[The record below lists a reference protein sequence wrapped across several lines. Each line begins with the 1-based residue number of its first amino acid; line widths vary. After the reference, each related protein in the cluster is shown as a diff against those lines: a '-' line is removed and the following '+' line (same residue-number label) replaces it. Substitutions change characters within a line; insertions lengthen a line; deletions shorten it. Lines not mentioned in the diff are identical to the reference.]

1 MEVAAAE
8 TAAPVVT
15 PRVWR
20 ALPFSR
26 RSAARRVLNQAKRA
40 RKKANRRKARA
51 AECGGTEE
59 QDPGRAL
66 SFVVGG
72 LHSYYT
78 NPI

>member
-59 QDPGRAL
+59 QGTRQGGRFPWVAT
-66 SFVVGG
+66 FI
-72 LHSYYT
+72 HT